1 MLAAVGFVI
10 GLGLGL
16 VIILIPGGSYI
27 LISSVPLLFSAL
39 VLAGVH
45 VAQGE

>member
-1 MLAAVGFVI
+1 MLTAVGFVI

-16 VIILIPGGSYI
+16 VTI

-39 VLAGVH
+39 VLTGVH